1 MMFRRLYWVTEQLY
15 ADGRSRVT
23 GTYTS
28 IPDLIDHGLRFV
40 GDDAALC
47 VGLRLS
53 LVKLDAGHDVLGV
66 WSGDDFK
73 TIEAD
78 LAPYVRTHEFNPEVV
93 SDLARILNASELQ
106 LASA

>member
-1 MMFRRLYWVTEQLY
+1 MFRRLYWVTEQLY

-23 GTYTS
+23 GIYTS

-40 GDDAALC
+40 GDDAPKC

-73 TIEAD
+73 HIADD
-78 LAPYVRTHEFNPEVV
+78 LAPYVRTHEFNPETVD
-93 SDLARILNASELQ
+93 DLAQILNASAQQ
-106 LASA
+106 LVPA